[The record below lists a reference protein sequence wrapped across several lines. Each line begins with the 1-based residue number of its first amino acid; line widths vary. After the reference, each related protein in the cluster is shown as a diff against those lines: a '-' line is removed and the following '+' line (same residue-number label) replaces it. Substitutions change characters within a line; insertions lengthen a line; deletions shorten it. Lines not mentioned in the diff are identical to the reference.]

1 MRELASIG
9 HIYVVSRLPDIWRNL
24 RYAQQEQ
31 LGYDVGF
38 GLDESNAM
46 SENTVRVGDSE
57 H

>member
-31 LGYDVGF
+31 LGYDVGS

-46 SENTVRVGDSE
+46 NENTVRVGESE